1 MKTNKYSNLDEFKS
15 PNMTIGVAK
24 VHYSPVNLSLHPPS
38 LRYLKQGTTQLRVLI
53 VFSILLTKIRAVSV
67 WNNPE
72 EKRISRKKILE
83 SSHTENKK

>member
-1 MKTNKYSNLDEFKS
+1 MKTNKDSNLDEFKS

-38 LRYLKQGTTQLRVLI
+38 LRYLKQGITQLRVLI
-53 VFSILLTKIRAVSV
+53 VFSILLTKIRAV

-72 EKRISRKKILE
+72 EKRISRRKILE